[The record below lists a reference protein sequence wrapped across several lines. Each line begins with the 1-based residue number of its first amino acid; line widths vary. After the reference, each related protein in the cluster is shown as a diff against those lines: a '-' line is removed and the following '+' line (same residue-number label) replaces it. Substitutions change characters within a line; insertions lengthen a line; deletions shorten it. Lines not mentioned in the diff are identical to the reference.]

1 MARIQVILNPWS
13 DRGRARAQK
22 AQIEAAARPFGGVEV
37 VLTERPRH
45 AQQLARQAAEAG
57 YDLVVAAGGDGT
69 VHEVVNGLVQGGA
82 TESAL
87 GVIPIGSG
95 NDFAYALGVPT
106 EIETAVSR
114 LFTGQLRT
122 VDLARVED
130 ENGRYEIF
138 DNNLGIGFDAV
149 VVIETE
155 SITRVHGFMMYFWA
169 VLRTIAFY
177 YQTPRLKMWFD
188 DEEVDQESLFLAL
201 GVGPRGGG
209 GFFLTPDAR
218 QDDDRIDSCLVNPVG
233 RLTMLGMLGQAIKGT
248 HVTSHHVT
256 MRQSQRI
263 QIQANMP
270 LPIHIDG
277 EIFAY
282 PKDNVRR
289 VTITSLPG
297 ALKVMA

>member
-1 MARIQVILNPWS
+1 
-13 DRGRARAQK
+13 
-22 AQIEAAARPFGGVEV
+22 
-37 VLTERPRH
+37 
-45 AQQLARQAAEAG
+45 
-57 YDLVVAAGGDGT
+57 
-69 VHEVVNGLVQGGA
+69 
-82 TESAL
+82 
-87 GVIPIGSG
+87 VIPIGSG

-122 VDLARVED
+122 IDLARVED
-130 ENGRYEIF
+130 EQGRYEIF

-177 YQTPRLKMWFD
+177 YQTPWLKLRF
-188 DEEVDQESLFLAL
+188 DEEVVEQASLFLAM

-209 GFFLTPDAR
+209 GFFLTPNAR
-218 QDDDRIDSCLVNPVG
+218 HDDDLIDTCLVNPVG
-233 RLTMLGMLGQAIKGT
+233 RLTMLGMLGKAIKGT
-248 HVTSHHVT
+248 HITSRHVT
-256 MRQSQRI
+256 MRQSQQI
-263 QIQANMP
+263 QIQSDMP
-270 LPIHIDG
+270 LPIHVDG

-289 VTITSLPG
+289 VTVTSLPR
-297 ALKVMA
+297 ALRVIA